1 MAIKLM
7 MVKLNKKVMK
17 FYDRTSE
24 LQVLEKNWLQSAS
37 HSMMTTLIGRRRTG
51 KTALL
56 LKSTENKPSLYLYV
70 SKDNEQVLCRKFQ
83 QQAQDTLDLQLY
95 GQVNSFGS
103 LFKELMKY
111 GESHHY
117 TLIIDEFQNLLAINA
132 AIPSEIQDIWD
143 RNKDKTRV
151 NLVLCGSIYSMM
163 KHIFDHSDQ
172 PLYGRRDSHIRLLPF
187 GIETLKN
194 IMADHNPD
202 YKPDDLLCLYMLTG
216 GVAKYVAL
224 LMDAHA
230 VTKQKMLNFAF
241 ATDSP
246 FLTEGTELLIS
257 EFGRDYG
264 TYFSILQLIAG
275 GMTTQNEIDSIIGKN
290 TGAYLNNMNEDYLFI
305 SKNKPLLSKPGA
317 RNIRWQID
325 DCFLR
330 FWFRFVYPY
339 QSLIESNQL
348 GSLKQYM
355 TDNYPQFTGRTLERY
370 FQEKAMQSG
379 QFTQVGN
386 WWDRKGKNEIDMIAL
401 NEFYKTCLIA
411 EIKRNKEKINLTD
424 LLEKT
429 KALPTDFSSYQI
441 QTAGFS
447 LEDL

>member
-348 GSLKQYM
+348 GSLKQYV

-401 NEFYKTCLIA
+401 NEFDKTCLIA

>member
-1 MAIKLM
+1 
-7 MVKLNKKVMK
+7 
-17 FYDRTSE
+17 
-24 LQVLEKNWLQSAS
+24 
-37 HSMMTTLIGRRRTG
+37 MMTTLIGRRRIG

-151 NLVLCGSIYSMM
+151 NLILCGSIYSMM

-187 GIETLKN
+187 GIETLKH
-194 IMADHNPD
+194 ILADHNPD

-224 LMDAHA
+224 LMDAHV

-348 GSLKQYM
+348 GSLKQYV

-401 NEFYKTCLIA
+401 NEFDKTCLIA

-424 LLEKT
+424 LLEKM